1 MKNNLKSLRRAMAL
15 ITKANII
22 FMGYPD
28 VALALHD
35 VIRLCNEATKTYTE
49 GDYPIEYSG
58 AMNLMGMTYRRLST
72 LEDEVRNLEL
82 AISYYWR
89 SIKIKSI
96 SEHDAASIYINI
108 AIAYRMLSVLE
119 RNQSYLEKAKIAL
132 DKSAE
137 IKTLEGHPYEH
148 ATTMYELGLTLIC
161 EYDFTKDKEKLV
173 SAISHLSNANSIFQD
188 FMGKDLGDTL
198 SFPVQD
204 YTFSNYFLGKAYAK
218 LSQEKDRVENLNKSR
233 DYLLKVLEYIP
244 RDEYPEN
251 YADAAFE
258 LGNTLSDLYTTNGSK
273 DDLLSAIGQ
282 YEESK
287 SIFTLKKHPFRYASI
302 IDEMGKA
309 YLHLAKDSNLDTH
322 INTAMWLFD
331 ESYNILLDLDSPVKE
346 EVLQNYKEAKEYYDQ
361 KFKGDGLI
369 YA

>member
-1 MKNNLKSLRRAMAL
+1 MKNNLKSLRRAIAL

-28 VALALHD
+28 VSLALHD
-35 VIRLCNEATKTYTE
+35 VIRLCNEATKTFTRE
-49 GDYPIEYSG
+49 DYPTEYSG
-58 AMNLMGMTYRRLST
+58 VMNLMGMAYRRLSA

-89 SIKIKSI
+89 SLKINSI
-96 SEHDAASIYINI
+96 SEYDAASTYTNI
-108 AIAYRMLSVLE
+108 AIAYRMLSVFE
-119 RNQSYLEKAKIAL
+119 KNQSYLGKAKIAL

-137 IKTLEGHPYEH
+137 FRTLEAYPYEH

-161 EYDFTKDKEKLV
+161 EYDFTEDKEKLV
-173 SAISHLSNANSIFQD
+173 SAISNLSKANGIFSD
-188 FMGKDLGDTL
+188 FMGKDLGDTFF
-198 SFPVQD
+198 FPVQD
-204 YTFSNYFLGKAYAK
+204 YTFSNFFLGKAHAK
-218 LSQEKDRVENLNKSR
+218 LSQEKDRAENLTKSR
-233 DYLLKVLEYIP
+233 EYFSKVIKHIP
-244 RDEYPEN
+244 RDKYPEN

-258 LGNTLSDLYTTNGSK
+258 LGNTLFDLYTINGSI

-282 YEESK
+282 YEESN
-287 SIFTLKKHPFRYASI
+287 SIFTLEENPFRYASI

-309 YLHLAKDSNLDTH
+309 YLHLAKESNLDTH

-346 EVLQNYKEAKEYYDQ
+346 EVLQNYREAKEYYDQ
-361 KFKGDGLI
+361 KFRGGGLI